1 MSSSTDRQSGLM
13 ALITNPLAAV
23 RTEGASLPP
32 PVFDP
37 CPKATNILHGHI
49 LHGLWQK
56 VRPFCGF
63 GPNAPSL
70 SSDTTN
76 TSLTVA
82 RAFKSFGDDLV
93 SAFQIFLL

>member
-37 CPKATNILHGHI
+37 CPKATNI

-93 SAFQIFLL
+93 SALQIFLQIFLW